1 MGFYSNKG
9 HIKASLGYFY
19 FVFNYT
25 RTREYTMRTTGP
37 KATGSLIIGVAMAV
51 IGSAFQFGYN
61 IAVFNAPADEVLDFF
76 YPCVG
81 SENNYTYG
89 TLDNGT
95 WTCDPTFNTHR
106 NLMLSAAVAIF
117 ALTGMMG
124 AFMVG
129 PVVNRFGRKGGLLMN
144 NGISLAA
151 ALCLGL
157 SKTVNSYWLLILGR
171 AIIGIFA
178 GLATGIVPMY
188 ISEISPKQWRGAIGV
203 LNQLLITVGILVA
216 QIAGLGSL
224 LGNQESWPILFALT
238 FLPSLMQ
245 TITYPFMPASPRFL
259 LIDCN
264 KPEEAKKV
272 LRKLRGSND
281 VEDEMQEMLAE
292 AEAASNTEVMS
303 VRQILT
309 NRANKWQLIVTLCT
323 MFAQQLSGI
332 NAVFF
337 YANKIFG
344 LAGIPEGNPQDL
356 ASVCVGTV
364 NVGRKMLM
372 VGGFASMVVSC
383 AILTVILNVLE
394 SKTPADLLELPWLP
408 YMSLSCVIIYIIGF
422 AVGPGPVPWIITTEL
437 FTQEARPAATQ
448 LSCGANW
455 TANFVIGILFPVVIS
470 TIGPYVFLIFMAVCA
485 TITVFL
491 WFFMPETQGK
501 TFGEISELFARRN
514 GVRLNDF
521 QMGHK
526 V

>member
-25 RTREYTMRTTGP
+25 RTREYTMRTTEP
-37 KATGSLIIGVAMAV
+37 KATGPLIIGVAMAV

-157 SKTVNSYWLLILGR
+157 SKTVNSYWLLILG
-171 AIIGIFA
+171 
-178 GLATGIVPMY
+178 LATGIVPMY

-264 KPEEAKKV
+264 KPEEA
-272 LRKLRGSND
+272 
-281 VEDEMQEMLAE
+281 
-292 AEAASNTEVMS
+292 
-303 VRQILT
+303 
-309 NRANKWQLIVTLCT
+309 NKWLLIVTLCT

-344 LAGIPEGNPQDL
+344 
-356 ASVCVGTV
+356 
-364 NVGRKMLM
+364 
-372 VGGFASMVVSC
+372 
-383 AILTVILNVLE
+383 
-394 SKTPADLLELPWLP
+394 
-408 YMSLSCVIIYIIGF
+408 
-422 AVGPGPVPWIITTEL
+422 
-437 FTQEARPAATQ
+437 
-448 LSCGANW
+448 
-455 TANFVIGILFPVVIS
+455 
-470 TIGPYVFLIFMAVCA
+470 
-485 TITVFL
+485 
-491 WFFMPETQGK
+491 
-501 TFGEISELFARRN
+501 
-514 GVRLNDF
+514 
-521 QMGHK
+521 
-526 V
+526 